1 MKIDIQKVTA
11 LNESKKASK
20 QDMYDQLQS
29 LQDEYDRENPVPTM
43 PETLGLTKLEV
54 VTKTDEEIETQAR
67 EELRPEVDE
76 KIADKK
82 ASVDREISK
91 IEEEKVANEKN
102 SDENISTIEEEAIED
117 KKQAQLNAVDKGVAN
132 SSIPDSV
139 SGEIDA
145 LKDMDV
151 QAEIDKLTIKQ
162 ETLDAEIDTYQE
174 ELDKA
179 LDNYEIRYAQEVQ
192 NHIDKLKSQLK
203 DTNDKIIKY
212 NNEIDKKESAYQAE
226 RAKFQEQ
233 QKQIKAEQ
241 EAYEAEHGYSGY
253 KKDNYERRYT
263 VALAYY
269 DDLPKATALEEL
281 EKDSTLKQY
290 LGLYYDR
297 LKYYLMMKK

>member
-1 MKIDIQKVTA
+1 M
-11 LNESKKASK
+11 
-20 QDMYDQLQS
+20 
-29 LQDEYDRENPVPTM
+29 
-43 PETLGLTKLEV
+43 
-54 VTKTDEEIETQAR
+54 
-67 EELRPEVDE
+67 
-76 KIADKK
+76 
-82 ASVDREISK
+82 
-91 IEEEKVANEKN
+91 
-102 SDENISTIEEEAIED
+102 
-117 KKQAQLNAVDKGVAN
+117 AN

-139 SGEIDA
+139 SEEIDT

-192 NHIDKLKSQLK
+192 NHIDKLKAQLK

-233 QKQIKAEQ
+233 QKQLKAEQ

-263 VALAYY
+263 VALSYY

-281 EKDSTLKQY
+281 ERDESLKQY

-297 LKYYLMMKK
+297 LRYYLMMKK

>member
-1 MKIDIQKVTA
+1 MKIDIQKVTT

-20 QDMYDQLQS
+20 RDMYDQLQS
-29 LQDEYDRENPVPTM
+29 LQDEYDKENPVPTM

-54 VTKTDEEIETQAR
+54 VSKTDEEIESQAK
-67 EELRPEVDE
+67 EELRPEVDQM
-76 KIADKK
+76 IADKK
-82 ASVDREISK
+82 ASVEREISK
-91 IEEEKVANEKN
+91 IEDEKIANEKN
-102 SDENISTIEEEAIED
+102 SDAHISAIEEDADDD
-117 KKQAQLNAVDKGVAN
+117 KKEARLNAVDKGVAN

-139 SGEIDA
+139 SEEIDT

-192 NHIDKLKSQLK
+192 NHIDKLKAQLK

-233 QKQIKAEQ
+233 QKQLKAEQ

-263 VALAYY
+263 VALSYY

-281 EKDSTLKQY
+281 ERDESLKQY

-297 LKYYLMMKK
+297 LRYYLMMKK